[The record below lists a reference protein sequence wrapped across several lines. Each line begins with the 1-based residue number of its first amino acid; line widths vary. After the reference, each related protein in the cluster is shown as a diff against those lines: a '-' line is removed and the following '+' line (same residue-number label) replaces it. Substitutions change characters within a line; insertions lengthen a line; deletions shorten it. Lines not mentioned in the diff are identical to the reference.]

1 MKKSNVVWLVLSKNK
16 RQQLWRIMKLT
27 WILCVCFVCTLSAN
41 SLAQQKLSMNLGEA
55 SIKTVFEEIRKQT
68 NKIVIYNDD
77 RLELRKKVNAD
88 FKDMELADVLDR
100 VLAGSG
106 MTYKFVDDYIVI
118 TPAAAPV
125 QDEKKALRV
134 KGFVYDQNKEALPGV
149 TVKVAGLPLGT
160 STDVK
165 GWFTLELPEKTSLE
179 FSFVG
184 YKKKT
189 VALTDQMLK
198 DTLRVVME
206 EEVNEMEEVVVTG
219 YQEIRKDRVTGS
231 VTVITA
237 KELENSA
244 FKSIDQILEGKVAGL
259 YSFKTSGAPG
269 TRASVRI
276 RGDNSISGNKEPLWV
291 VDGLPLQG
299 GVASINVLNAGNIQ
313 ESALDHGIGNLSPAD
328 IESITILKD
337 AAASA
342 IYGARAANGVIVI
355 KTKRGFEG
363 DATFSYNG
371 SFGMV
376 SAPSI
381 DLDFMNGREKVDFE
395 LELMRDFPRADQAGL
410 AGKTYDEYMQG
421 RISAEQYNS
430 KLEKLRSTNTDWFD
444 VIFRRAFSHS
454 HFLSMRGGSA
464 KTNYYASLNYS
475 GQDGILKGNGYDNL
489 GAKLEI
495 RHKPI
500 ENLELHFQVEGSYRE
515 SVNHASAVDPFK
527 YAVFANP
534 YEKPYNE
541 DGSYAADLSYLGN
554 NWSSQKYG
562 YKFDS
567 FNILRELN
575 ETQDKSIASDISVRL
590 GFNYKIMEGL
600 TADVSGAL
608 TYSTNNTEKWAA
620 PETYASYAN
629 ASFVRAALMIN
640 PENEIP
646 AGYNN
651 GYLREGSGRSTAFA
665 LRGLLS
671 YNNDKLE
678 GHSFY
683 AAVGSEIFGTKGY
696 NNFHNF
702 PEFNQIY
709 RFTTFPSFDDPESQI
724 TYNRFKNVFLEM
736 MGTGE
741 SQDRSASF
749 FATFTYTLL
758 DKYVFNVNARF
769 DGADIIGTDNRFTP
783 LWSASFRWNAM
794 RENFLKNVNFI
805 SDLAV
810 RLSYGYTGNIDRSSY
825 PMPLV
830 FLSSEK
836 YDGLF
841 IAERV
846 EFPNPNI
853 KWERKQDRNVGLD
866 FGFWNNRIGGTF
878 NYYWNTTRNLL
889 GDMTTPASY
898 GRESIRTNVSSL
910 ENTGWEF
917 NINLRLD
924 LGKEVSWVNSF
935 NIAQNK
941 NKITKTYIKNFE
953 EFEAVNWRGST
964 SNIEGYATGT
974 IFGHRFAGVNP
985 ATGNATFYLTERARE
1000 VWAKDKEVSIDQ
1012 IPYVME
1018 DVDGEFNQTVMA
1030 ASLVNLGTVNPKVT
1044 GGFSSTLTWKQL
1056 EVRLGFA
1063 YSAGHLLET
1072 FNEREYAPRG
1082 GSSEIH
1088 VSRTNRLKSAANRWR
1103 TPGDIT
1109 NTPRYS
1115 FTDHSYRQMFTDDK
1129 YEKADFL
1136 AFRDLSVSYDLRGDW
1151 FKYIGLSRCRVG
1163 LQVSNV
1169 FVFTK
1174 YSGLDVTTGGAFNYP
1189 MPRTYMFN
1197 LSLGF

>member
-41 SLAQQKLSMNLGEA
+41 SLAQQKLSMNLGET

-77 RLELRKKVNAD
+77 RLALRKKVNAD
-88 FKDMELADVLDR
+88 FKDMELADVLER

-118 TPAAAPV
+118 TPAVKPA
-125 QDEKKALRV
+125 QDEKKAFRV

-149 TVKVAGLPLGT
+149 TVKVAGVPLGT
-160 STDVK
+160 STDVN
-165 GWFTLELPEKTSLE
+165 GWFTMELTEKATLE

-184 YKKKT
+184 YKRKT
-189 VALTDQMLK
+189 LALTDQMLK
-198 DTLRVVME
+198 DTIRIYME
-206 EEVNEMEEVVVTG
+206 EEVNEMDEVVVTG
-219 YQEIRKDRVTGS
+219 YQEIRKDRMTGS

-269 TRASVRI
+269 ARANVRI
-276 RGDNSISGNKEPLWV
+276 RGDNSISGNKEPMWV

-363 DATFSYNG
+363 NATFSYNG

-376 SAPSI
+376 EAPSI
-381 DLDFMNGREKVDFE
+381 DLDFMNSREKVDFE
-395 LELMRDFPRADQAGL
+395 LELMRDFNRADQAGL
-410 AGKTYDEYMQG
+410 AGKAYDLYMQG
-421 RISAEQYNS
+421 RINAEQYNAD
-430 KLEKLRSTNTDWFD
+430 LERLRSINTDWFD
-444 VIFRRAFSHS
+444 VIFRKGFSHS
-454 HFLSMRGGSA
+454 HFLSMRGGSE

-475 GQDGILKGNGYDNL
+475 GQDGILKSNSYDNL

-495 RHKPI
+495 RHKPF
-500 ENLELHFQVEGSYRE
+500 ENFELNFQVEGYYRE
-515 SVNHASAVDPFK
+515 SVDHASGIDPFK

-534 YEKPYNE
+534 YEKPYNA
-541 DGSYAADLSYLGN
+541 DGSYAADLSYLGD
-554 NWSSQKYG
+554 NWSSLKYG
-562 YKFDS
+562 YKFDT

-575 ETQDKSIASDISVRL
+575 ETQAKSIASDISARL
-590 GFNYKIMEGL
+590 GFNYQILEGL

-620 PETYASYAN
+620 PGTYASYVN
-629 ASFVRAALMIN
+629 LNFVRSALKLN
-640 PENEIP
+640 PEAEISSEF
-646 AGYNN
+646 NN
-651 GYLREGSGRSTAFA
+651 GYLQEGSGRTTSFA
-665 LRGLLS
+665 LRGLVS

-678 GHSFY
+678 GHSFSVV
-683 AAVGSEIFGTKGY
+683 VGTELSGSKSY

-709 RFTTFPSFDDPESQI
+709 RFTSFPSFPNSDEI
-724 TYNRFKNVFLEM
+724 TYDKLKDVFRGM
-736 MGTGE
+736 MSTGE
-741 SQDRSASF
+741 AQDRSASF
-749 FATFTYTLL
+749 FGAFTYTLR

-810 RLSYGYTGNIDRSSY
+810 RFSYGYTGNIDRNAY

-830 FLSSEK
+830 FLNAER

-841 IAERV
+841 LAERV
-846 EFPNPNI
+846 EFPNPNV
-853 KWERKQDRNVGLD
+853 KWERKQDRNIGLD

-878 NYYWNTTRNLL
+878 NYYWNTTRDLL
-889 GDMTTPASY
+889 GEMTTPYSY
-898 GRESIRTNVSSL
+898 GRTSIKTNVSSL

-917 NINLRLD
+917 NINFRFD

-941 NKITKTYIKNFE
+941 NKITNTYIKNFE
-953 EFEAVNWRGST
+953 EFEEVNWNGST
-964 SNIEGYATGT
+964 ANIEGYATGT

-985 ATGNATFYLTERARE
+985 VTGNATFYLTERARE
-1000 VWAKDKEVSIDQ
+1000 VWAEKKEVSIDQ

-1018 DVDGEFNQTVMA
+1018 DSKKEFDSSVMA

-1044 GGFSSTLTWKQL
+1044 GGFTSTLTWKQL

-1063 YSAGHLLET
+1063 YSVGHLLET

-1082 GSSEIH
+1082 GGNGEVFI
-1088 VSRTNRLKSAANRWR
+1088 SRTNRLRTAMNRWR

-1115 FTDHSYRQMFTDDK
+1115 FASNSYRQMLTDDK
-1129 YEKADFL
+1129 FEDADFL
-1136 AFRDLSVSYDLRGDW
+1136 AFRDLTVSYDLQGDW
-1151 FKYIGLSRCRVG
+1151 FKYIGLTRFRVG

-1174 YSGLDVTTGGAFNYP
+1174 YSGLDVTTGKPFNYP
-1189 MPRTYMFN
+1189 LPRTYMFN